1 MTGTAGERPLRT
13 GVIASGNGTTLQAII
28 DAQGARSG
36 VYSVELVLTDR
47 KNAFAR
53 ERALRA
59 GIPAAEVL
67 TDSSLSREERRKVV
81 SGMVLEYASRNN
93 LDILVL
99 AGSLTIFTD
108 PLITAYSG
116 RIINLHPALLPRFGG
131 PGMYGRHVHEAVLA
145 SGETESGCT
154 VHLVDS
160 GCDTGPILLQR
171 RVPVLPGDT
180 PDTLAA
186 RVHEAEHTA
195 IIDGIVELSKQF
207 RNRTILF

>member
-1 MTGTAGERPLRT
+1 
-13 GVIASGNGTTLQAII
+13 LQAII